1 MESWWWI
8 APGSLVFLVGVALM
22 LFNLVLTIAGRRQLR
37 LTFLGVRLRFIGIG
51 LVSVGLGARFILEA
65 LSGGPNVGL
74 LVLGGLVAGF
84 GGLYFVAASDRIFKS
99 YRPAEQ
105 NSSAASG
112 EPTDADPEP

>member
-8 APGSLVFLVGVALM
+8 APGGVVFFVGVASM

-37 LTFLGVRLRFIGIG
+37 LAFLGVRLRFIGIG

-65 LSGGPNVGL
+65 LSDGPNIGL

-84 GGLYFVAASDRIFKS
+84 GGLYFVAASDRIFKT
-99 YRPAEQ
+99 YRPSER
-105 NSSAASG
+105 NSSAASS
-112 EPTDADPEP
+112 EPTDADPKR